1 MSNLIHTEELST
13 EEDVPETREENAPQ
27 TTLRVLIAD
36 DHDLV
41 REALSQRIEREP
53 DMVVTAVAKDGHEIG
68 ELVRKHPFDVVLLDI
83 EMPGPSVFEVV
94 EEVVRTRPT
103 TAVLLVSG
111 FVRAHDLERAIKIG
125 VHGFVA
131 KAEPLNVLLDAI
143 RRVARGAT
151 FFSETVDRRIAE
163 RLEGG
168 SSLIGGLTPREV
180 EVMAHVTQGHTKRE
194 TAQMLSISVKTVE
207 SHVQNLMK
215 KLAVHNNVELT
226 RFAIRE
232 GFVQP

>member
-1 MSNLIHTEELST
+1 MENTPLSNLIHTDELST
-13 EEDVPETREENAPQ
+13 EEDVPEARVESAPEQ
-27 TTLRVLIAD
+27 TLRVLIAD

-53 DMVVTAVAKDGHEIG
+53 DLSVTALAKDGSEIG
-68 ELVRKHPFDVVLLDI
+68 ELVRNQPFDVVLLDI

-94 EEVVRTRPT
+94 EEVIRTRPIT
-103 TAVLLVSG
+103 
-111 FVRAHDLERAIKIG
+111 
-125 VHGFVA
+125 
-131 KAEPLNVLLDAI
+131 
-143 RRVARGAT
+143 
-151 FFSETVDRRIAE
+151 E
-163 RLEGG
+163 RLQGG

-180 EVMAHVTQGHTKRE
+180 EVMAHVTRGHTKRE
-194 TAQMLSISVKTVE
+194 TAELLSISVKTVE

-232 GFVQP
+232 GFVRP